1 MTIIA
6 TLKDT
11 FFQLSQRLTPQ
22 QYAAA
27 CHEQGHARVL
37 AVAGA
42 GKSSM
47 LIARI
52 AWLLREGVSAK
63 RIRVLTY
70 NREAADDFRRRLDTQ
85 IGSLSLVVQTFHAL
99 GWKLLQR
106 LMSSGHLPPWRLANA
121 GQESALKRE
130 ALQRTQKDQDQLE
143 NLGQALEWVK
153 SQALP
158 LDLALAMLPEGLREL
173 SASVQQLEALRE
185 QAQVWFFTD
194 MLHAPWQVL
203 QQSPDLRAEFANHLD
218 HLLVDEYQDINEVQH
233 VLLTWLA
240 GSRAQVMVVGDV
252 DQCIYTWRGASPNF
266 LAQRFAEDFTGAV
279 CYALPH
285 TFRFGH
291 RLALLANHAISPNV
305 WPDRQLVLA
314 AESTPDTRVSVHVG
328 RDADQVQRILSAW
341 RETGRSWQDAA
352 VLVRLWAQAAP
363 IELALLQV
371 GIPYRLLGDRS
382 IWDSSVAQG
391 LMALLALASGQLWQ
405 QTYETRLQALT
416 AFWQLPP
423 LGLPRAPRER
433 LTQLSAQSPEMVVSL
448 IESLPCEREWLK
460 NHWRKRGDLWQQLR
474 EGMSRLSAKVIC
486 AQFVIDSDAINRL
499 EKLSGTPQQG
509 SMQAGMLRALLEVL
523 PEQMTA
529 EDALALLQNMRAQSL
544 QGQQQADAVSLTSI
558 HRVKGR
564 EWPCVVMAGLHD
576 GAFPGDKSSE
586 QPALLEEER
595 RLFYVGITRAQH
607 ALHLVVPDDSVLG
620 PLWQK
625 GATGESAGLTCRFL
639 AQTNLEVCDHVGAK
653 LHGADTPW
661 PTGVEFR
668 QVNAYLQHIGMDVQL
683 MPKMSVHPGKSVQ
696 HDRFGSGMI
705 MSHRDD
711 KIEVAFADGIRWL
724 QADHPSL
731 VWQ

>member
-1 MTIIA
+1 
-6 TLKDT
+6 
-11 FFQLSQRLTPQ
+11 
-22 QYAAA
+22 
-27 CHEQGHARVL
+27 
-37 AVAGA
+37 
-42 GKSSM
+42 
-47 LIARI
+47 
-52 AWLLREGVSAK
+52 
-63 RIRVLTY
+63 
-70 NREAADDFRRRLDTQ
+70 
-85 IGSLSLVVQTFHAL
+85 
-99 GWKLLQR
+99 
-106 LMSSGHLPPWRLANA
+106 
-121 GQESALKRE
+121 
-130 ALQRTQKDQDQLE
+130 
-143 NLGQALEWVK
+143 
-153 SQALP
+153 
-158 LDLALAMLPEGLREL
+158 
-173 SASVQQLEALRE
+173 
-185 QAQVWFFTD
+185 
-194 MLHAPWQVL
+194 
-203 QQSPDLRAEFANHLD
+203 
-218 HLLVDEYQDINEVQH
+218 
-233 VLLTWLA
+233 
-240 GSRAQVMVVGDV
+240 
-252 DQCIYTWRGASPNF
+252 
-266 LAQRFAEDFTGAV
+266 
-279 CYALPH
+279 
-285 TFRFGH
+285 
-291 RLALLANHAISPNV
+291 
-305 WPDRQLVLA
+305 
-314 AESTPDTRVSVHVG
+314 
-328 RDADQVQRILSAW
+328 
-341 RETGRSWQDAA
+341 
-352 VLVRLWAQAAP
+352 
-363 IELALLQV
+363 
-371 GIPYRLLGDRS
+371 
-382 IWDSSVAQG
+382 
-391 LMALLALASGQLWQ
+391 
-405 QTYETRLQALT
+405 
-416 AFWQLPP
+416 
-423 LGLPRAPRER
+423 
-433 LTQLSAQSPEMVVSL
+433 MVVSL

-523 PEQMTA
+523 PDQMTA

-586 QPALLEEER
+586 QPTLLEEER

-639 AQTNLEVCDHVGAK
+639 AQTNIEVCDHVGAK
-653 LHGADTPW
+653 LHGADTSW

-668 QVNAYLQHIGMDVQL
+668 QVNAYLLHIGKDVQL